1 MVKNNEAHVLLD
13 VRAPVQFGICS
24 LPGSLSIPLANLEK
38 RISELKK
45 DMEAKETDNGTDKLF
60 WGNWYSLCVLT
71 HCALYSLRGLP
82 VG

>member
-1 MVKNNEAHVLLD
+1 MVNNNEAHVLLD
-13 VRAPVQFGICS
+13 VRAPVQFDICS

-60 WGNWYSLCVLT
+60 WGIGILCVLI
-71 HCALYSLRGLP
+71 HYALYSLRSLP